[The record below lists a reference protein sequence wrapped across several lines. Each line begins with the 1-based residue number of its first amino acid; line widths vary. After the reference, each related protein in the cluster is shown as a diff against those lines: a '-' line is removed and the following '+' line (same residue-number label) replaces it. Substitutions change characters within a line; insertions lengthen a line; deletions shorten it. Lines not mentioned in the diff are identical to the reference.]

1 MYEIIVISSK
11 NIKIIK
17 LEIIT
22 FTRYEI
28 NFEAIQILFRCNTL
42 ICIITTGKKNIK
54 FLKDLIFQR
63 TSIN

>member
-28 NFEAIQILFRCNTL
+28 NFEAIKSNPN
-42 ICIITTGKKNIK
+42 IIPM
-54 FLKDLIFQR
+54 
-63 TSIN
+63 